1 MSKKYYLLTNSGKDG
16 KVNSKDRWL
25 SCPVCGKKRLLHLL
39 PKTEGKN
46 IAVYCRQCKQEI
58 VFDIVL

>member
-1 MSKKYYLLTNSGKDG
+1 MSKKYFLLTNAEKNGR
-16 KVNSKDRWL
+16 VNTKDRWL
-25 SCPVCGKKRLLHLL
+25 PCPACGKKRLLHLL
-39 PKTEGKN
+39 PGTEGKN